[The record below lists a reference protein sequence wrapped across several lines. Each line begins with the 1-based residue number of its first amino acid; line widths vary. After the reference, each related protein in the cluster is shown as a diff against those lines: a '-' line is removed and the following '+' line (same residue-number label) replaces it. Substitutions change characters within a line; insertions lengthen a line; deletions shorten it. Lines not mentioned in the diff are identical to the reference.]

1 MILYVVSVPIGHPD
15 DITFRAINTF
25 RQVDFLI
32 CEERQIGSKL
42 LKRLD
47 IEKELQCLNEH
58 NEEQDVESIIT
69 RLLKGK
75 TAAIFSDCG
84 TPSFA
89 DPGTMLIHRCHET
102 GIRVVPVPGASSLLA
117 ALAVAGVSLDQF
129 YYAGFLPRQSSERRK
144 EIRNLQN
151 MSCPIII
158 YDTPYRLKALLTDL
172 KAEIPTARQVILCLS
187 LTKKDEKVM
196 RGTLSEIMT
205 LLGPKPPKKEFV
217 LILGPLGKRKKGGK
231 ASGKKHRRKP

>member
-15 DITFRAINTF
+15 DITFRAVKTF
-25 RQVDFLI
+25 REVDFLI
-32 CEERQIGSKL
+32 CEEHQIGSKL
-42 LKRLD
+42 LKRLEID
-47 IEKELQCLNEH
+47 KDLQCLNEH

-69 RLLKGK
+69 KLLKGK

-89 DPGTMLIHRCHET
+89 DPGTKLINRCHEA
-102 GIRVVPVPGASSLLA
+102 GIRIVPVPGASSLLA

-144 EIRNLQN
+144 EIRKLQN

-172 KAEIPTARQVILCLS
+172 KAEIPSARQIILCLS
-187 LTKKDEKVM
+187 LTKKDEM
-196 RGTLSEIMT
+196 IIRGTLSEIMT
-205 LLGPKPPKKEFV
+205 MLGPKPPKKEFV
-217 LILGPLGKRKKGGK
+217 LILGPLGRRKKTGK
-231 ASGKKHRRKP
+231 SSGKRHRKKT